1 MKSGWVE
8 RDAQA
13 VADRYA
19 QQGVGPDL
27 ALRIYST
34 RLLGREP
41 RLVLHGGGNTSVKT
55 PMSDLL
61 GEMTEVLCVKASG
74 GDMAAVEPADM
85 PAVRLDK
92 LRRLRTRESLSD
104 EDMVRVLRQNL
115 IDPSAATP
123 SVETLLHAF
132 LPHKYVDHTH
142 ANAVL
147 SLVDQEDGELF
158 CADVYGGR
166 VGIVPYIMPGFG
178 LANRSADIFELKPN
192 VEGLI
197 LQKHGIITFG
207 ATARESYERM
217 IDLVTLAEERLQR
230 NRKSVFAAAKIPPQ
244 VAA

>member
-41 RLVLHGGGNTSVKT
+41 KLAVQGGGNTSVKT
-55 PMSDLL
+55 PMTALL

-74 GDMAAVEPADM
+74 GDMAAVEPADL
-85 PAVRLDK
+85 PAVRLNMLRK
-92 LRRLRTRESLSD
+92 LRSRETLGD
-104 EDMVRVLRQNL
+104 ADMVRVLRNNL
-115 IDPSAATP
+115 VDPASPNP
-123 SVETLLHAF
+123 SVETLLHVF
-132 LPHKYVDHTH
+132 LPHKFVDHTH

-166 VGIVPYIMPGFG
+166 VGIVPYIMPGFR
-178 LANRSADIFELKPN
+178 LAVRAADIYELKPD
-192 VEGLI
+192 VHGLI
-197 LQKHGIITFG
+197 LQKHGIVTFG
-207 ATARESYERM
+207 ATAREAYERM
-217 IDLVTLAEERLQR
+217 
-230 NRKSVFAAAKIPPQ
+230 
-244 VAA
+244 